1 MEEIYN
7 AENIEKK
14 WQKYWEENNCFKV
27 YEDKT
32 KKKFY
37 LLEMFPYPSGKL
49 HMGHVRNYTIGDL
62 TARYKK
68 MKGFNVIHP
77 MGWDAFGMPAENAA
91 RDNNTHPAKWT
102 YANIDNMKKQLK
114 RLGFSY
120 DWSREVAT
128 CTPEY
133 YRWEQWLFIQMY
145 KKGMAY
151 RKMASVNWCEKCQ
164 TVLANEQ
171 VEDGQCWRCSSEV
184 SQKKLNQWFFKITD
198 YAEDLLNYCDKL
210 TGWPEKVTTMQKN
223 WIGKSEG
230 AYIDFDV
237 EGMDEKI
244 KVFTTRPDTLYG
256 CTFMCLAPEHPLVE
270 KFSSFSGNP
279 DEVKK
284 FQEKVSRQE
293 RTAKAIETAE
303 KEGIF
308 TGVYC
313 INPANNRKVPV
324 YAANFALMEYGTG
337 AVMSVPAHD
346 QRDFDF
352 AKKYNLEIIPVIT
365 PKNEDLTEDSLEKAY
380 SLPGILKNSE
390 EFNGKNNEDAKK
402 LIVEKLSLDK
412 RAESAVTY
420 RLRDWG
426 ISRQRYWGTPIPMIH
441 CEKCGIVPVN
451 EEDLPVKLPEEANIL
466 ENGSSPLPVLESFYK
481 VKCPKCG
488 MDAKRDTDTM
498 DTFVESSWYFLRY
511 CSPDFDKGMFSK
523 EAADYWMP
531 VDQYIGGVEHAVMHL
546 LYSRYFTRVLNDLGL
561 VSVKEPFENLLTQG
575 MVCKEIMKCPVHGY
589 IYPEQAKKA
598 EKGNLVCSI
607 CGSAIEVG
615 RKEKM
620 SKSKKNVVDP
630 NFLIE
635 NYGADTTRLFSLF
648 AAPPERD
655 LEWTEEGVEG
665 ANRFLN
671 RVWRLV
677 AGLIG
682 EIKGSSSFKGDFD
695 KLSGGSR
702 DIYRKT
708 NETIEKAG
716 YDIDRFHFNTAI
728 AIVMELVNLIY
739 SSLDKKEDLNN
750 EVLMHAVESIILI
763 LSPMVPHFCQE
774 LWSLSGHDSILT
786 EELWPQTDKKALVL
800 DEVLVVVQINGKLRA
815 KLNIAPDTD
824 EEEVKKLAFENE
836 SVKKYTE
843 GKTPKKVIYIKNK
856 ILNIVL

>member
-1 MEEIYN
+1 
-7 AENIEKK
+7 
-14 WQKYWEENNCFKV
+14 
-27 YEDKT
+27 
-32 KKKFY
+32 
-37 LLEMFPYPSGKL
+37 
-49 HMGHVRNYTIGDL
+49 
-62 TARYKK
+62 
-68 MKGFNVIHP
+68 
-77 MGWDAFGMPAENAA
+77 
-91 RDNNTHPAKWT
+91 
-102 YANIDNMKKQLK
+102 MKKQLK